1 MTEKKKSLSRQTRK
15 QAAPKPQSI
24 DIEIPGTEKVEKRVA
39 QLVSQHASYEGPI
52 PHPDVFRQYGEVV
65 PDAPQRILKVFEQD
79 SKHARD
85 IQTAA
90 LNAQRADNRRI
101 HWMAWSL
108 VIAGFVMSGLFA
120 LLNKDTLAAVIL
132 ATTIGAIAYSFL
144 SGDKNKK

>member
-1 MTEKKKSLSRQTRK
+1 M
-15 QAAPKPQSI
+15 
-24 DIEIPGTEKVEKRVA
+24 
-39 QLVSQHASYEGPI
+39 
-52 PHPDVFRQYGEVV
+52 
-65 PDAPQRILKVFEQD
+65 KVFEQD

>member
-65 PDAPQRILKVFEQD
+65 PDAP
-79 SKHARD
+79 
-85 IQTAA
+85 
-90 LNAQRADNRRI
+90 
-101 HWMAWSL
+101 
-108 VIAGFVMSGLFA
+108 
-120 LLNKDTLAAVIL
+120 
-132 ATTIGAIAYSFL
+132 
-144 SGDKNKK
+144 